1 MKFSLIWFSLVSC
14 TTEIRISGA
23 VMKTV
28 GPFPLAFSVGS
39 GLIIFISAGATLVTT
54 KSFFFL
60 SSLEMMGMV
69 GLGLSFGIH
78 GWSPWRGMG
87 QERKSFLY

>member
-1 MKFSLIWFSLVSC
+1 
-14 TTEIRISGA
+14 IRISGA
-23 VMKTV
+23 VMKAV
-28 GPFPLAFSVGS
+28 GPFALALSVGS
-39 GLIIFISAGATLVTT
+39 TLIIFISAGAALEITN
-54 KSFFFL
+54 SFFL
-60 SSLEMMGMV
+60 LISLGMMGMV